1 MSLQNFFGEFK
12 AWSIDNIFGEG
23 SAMLNVHFMNRQ
35 ELRDSV
41 FSTFT
46 LATLGIRGHCDTHMH
61 YDYTYPIYP

>member
-12 AWSIDNIFGEG
+12 AWCIDNIIGEG
-23 SAMLNVHFMNRQ
+23 NATLNVHFMNRQ

-46 LATLGIRGHCDTHMH
+46 LATLGT
-61 YDYTYPIYP
+61 